1 MSGGEGHAKRL
12 APGAGRDGNGT
23 MGAVAA
29 WPRDLL
35 ASAGAAVFA
44 ALSHRLMNG
53 FFLS

>member
-1 MSGGEGHAKRL
+1 MPRGWHL
-12 APGAGRDGNGT
+12 APVAMAMGR